1 MTRKTAIDRD
11 DLLEIDAYAAV
22 RKERRAE
29 MIAHKKNRRLA
40 VGPNATMHFES
51 YRTMLYQV
59 QEMLYTERGGE
70 EQLVDELMAYDP
82 LIPKGNELVCTFML
96 EFEDPII
103 RDRRLRELGGIEETI
118 ALEIDGEKIP
128 ADREKEVERTTDDGK
143 TSAIHFLRFAFTSKQ
158 ADAFRQPNSRAVIAI
173 DHSHYG
179 HMAII
184 PEAARAELANDL

>member
-1 MTRKTAIDRD
+1 MTRKTAINRA
-11 DLLEIDAYAAV
+11 DLLDLDAYAVV

-70 EQLVDELMAYDP
+70 AQLVDELTAYDP

-96 EFEDPII
+96 EFEDPTI

-118 ALEIDGEKIP
+118 TLEFDGAKIQ
-128 ADREKEVERTTDDGK
+128 ADWEKEVERTTAEGK
-143 TSAIHFLRFAFTSKQ
+143 TSAIHFLRFLFTPEQ
-158 ADAFRQPNSRAVIAI
+158 TETFRQPDTRAVIAI
-173 DHSHYG
+173 GHANYG
-179 HMAII
+179 HMAIV
-184 PEAARAELANDL
+184 PEIARAELASDL